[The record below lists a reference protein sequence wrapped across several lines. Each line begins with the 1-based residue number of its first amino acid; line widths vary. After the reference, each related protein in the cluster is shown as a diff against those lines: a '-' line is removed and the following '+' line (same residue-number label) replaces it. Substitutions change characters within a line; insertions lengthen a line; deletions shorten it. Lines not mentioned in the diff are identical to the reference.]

1 MKVLMLNGSSNKKG
15 CTFTALEEIGKILTE
30 ENIQYEIVQIG
41 PGRIRDCNGC
51 MMCNGVKCVF
61 EDDPVNEFVEK
72 AHKADGFVFG
82 TPVYYAHPTG
92 RILSFLDRAFF
103 SCCDG
108 LSYKAFAHKPAAAIA
123 SARRA
128 GTSASLDVLQKYFTI
143 AQMPVVSSTYWNMV
157 HGWKPSDVKKD
168 LEGLQTMHNLGRNM
182 AWLLKS
188 IEAGKRAGILPPV
201 QESGNMTNFI

>member
-92 RILSFLDRAFF
+92 RILSGLDRLEQP
-103 SCCDG
+103 S
-108 LSYKAFAHKPAAAIA
+108 HIA
-123 SARRA
+123 S
-128 GTSASLDVLQKYFTI
+128 
-143 AQMPVVSSTYWNMV
+143 
-157 HGWKPSDVKKD
+157 
-168 LEGLQTMHNLGRNM
+168 
-182 AWLLKS
+182 
-188 IEAGKRAGILPPV
+188 
-201 QESGNMTNFI
+201 

>member
-15 CTFTALEEIGKILTE
+15 CTFTALEEVGNVLAE
-30 ENIQYEIVQIG
+30 EGVQYEIVQIG
-41 PGRIRDCNGC
+41 SDPIRDCIGC
-51 MMCNGVKCVF
+51 MRCNGQKCVF
-61 EDDPVNEFVEK
+61 DDDPVNEFVEK
-72 AHKADGFVFG
+72 ARRADAFIFG

-92 RILSFLDRAFF
+92 RVLAFLDRAFF

-108 LSYKAFAHKPAAAIA
+108 LAYEAFAHKPAAAIA

-128 GTSASLDVLQKYFTI
+128 GTSASLDVMQKYFTI
-143 AQMPVVSSTYWNMV
+143 AQMPVVASTYWNMV

-168 LEGLQTMHNLGRNM
+168 LEGLQTLHNLGRNM

-188 IEAGKRAGILPPV
+188 LEAGKKAGILPPE

>member
-108 LSYKAFAHKPAAAIA
+108 LSYKAFAHKPAAAIT

-128 GTSASLDVLQKYFTI
+128 GTSASLDVL
-143 AQMPVVSSTYWNMV
+143 
-157 HGWKPSDVKKD
+157 KKD

>member
-108 LSYKAFAHKPAAAIA
+108 LSYKAFAHKPAAAIT

-157 HGWKPSDVKKD
+157 HGWKPSDVKKRPRRTSD
-168 LEGLQTMHNLGRNM
+168 HAQSRTQYGLAAQVDRGRKESRNP
-182 AWLLKS
+182 ATC
-188 IEAGKRAGILPPV
+188 AGIR
-201 QESGNMTNFI
+201 